1 MKYLEKLKPYA
12 PVSGAVL
19 LALCMGISLSR
30 YQAPVYAAETPRE
43 DAPAEEVTEEIQEE
57 ELEEVIKGEFDLADG
72 VYQGTGTGYAGSITV
87 AVTIKDRQI
96 AAIEVL
102 KVEADDQVFFN
113 RAKGVIDRILER
125 QSLDVDTVSGATYSS
140 RGILRA
146 VKNALTGE
154 TDDGQT
160 VAAKAASAPEAL
172 EQVEETGFWKDGV
185 YYGSGT
191 GFGGQIKVAVTV
203 QDGKIVSVEIQSAP
217 GEGAS
222 YFAQAKAVIDR
233 IIAQQSL
240 NVDTVSGATYSSRGI
255 LRAVRNALT
264 GATDDGKTGEEE
276 EEEEELEDLDEVDE
290 PDAWKDGVYTGS
302 GKGFGGTIKVSV
314 TVAQG
319 KISSIKILSHHDGES
334 FINKAK
340 KVITRMI
347 SRQTTN
353 VDTVSGATYSSQ
365 GIILAVRDALK
376 KAGKA
381 EGDTTQPSTPTGKM
395 PYPESIY
402 YGTGEGFQGDIT
414 TAVIIQDETAR
425 AILVTQASDDESF
438 LSRAKEV
445 AAKVVETQSVEVD
458 LVSGATFSSRGIL
471 DAIKDALAKAKK
483 AAEGGTGEED
493 PGSGDNLGGDDPGS
507 GENPGGD
514 EPGKGDEPGGDDP
527 GKGDEPGSDDPGKGD
542 DKQGTVYTNGTY
554 DGSAVCF
561 DLYGSD
567 AYYDFDDYNLSLTIG
582 VEADKIVSITNI
594 KGSGDSGNT
603 SYINRAANGTSRYPG
618 IVSQILEKGIPE
630 GIDSVSGA
638 TCSSQAMIE
647 ACKNALEKAKI
658 QAGGSGQ

>member
-19 LALCMGISLSR
+19 VALCMGISLSK
-30 YQAPVYAAETPRE
+30 YQAPVYAAETPKDE
-43 DAPAEEVTEEIQEE
+43 ALAKEAAEGTAEGNQEE
-57 ELEEVIKGEFDLADG
+57 ELEEIIKGEFDLADG
-72 VYQGTGTGYAGSITV
+72 VYQGIGTGYAGSITV
-87 AVTIKDRQI
+87 AVTVKDRQI
-96 AAIEVL
+96 ASIEVL
-102 KVEADDQVFFN
+102 KAEAEDQVFFN
-113 RAKGVIDRILER
+113 RAKSIIDRIMER

-154 TDDGQT
+154 KDDGRT
-160 VAAKAASAPEAL
+160 VAAKEEPESEAL
-172 EQVEETGFWKDGV
+172 EQVEETGSWKDGV

-203 QDGKIVSVEIQSAP
+203 RDGKIVSVEIQSAP

-222 YFAQAKAVIDR
+222 YLSQAKAVIDR

-255 LRAVRNALT
+255 LRAVRNALP

-276 EEEEELEDLDEVDE
+276 EEKEEPEELDEIDE
-290 PDAWKDGVYTGS
+290 PDAWRDGTYTGS

-319 KISSIKILSHHDGES
+319 KMSSIKILSHHDGSS

-381 EGDTTQPSTPTGKM
+381 TGDTTQPSVPTGKM
-395 PYPESIY
+395 PYPEGIY

-414 TAVIIQDETAR
+414 VALIIQDETAK
-425 AILVTQASDDESF
+425 AILITQASDDDTF

-445 AAKVVETQSVEVD
+445 AAKIVETQSVEVD

-471 DAIKDALAKAKK
+471 DAVKDALAKAQK
-483 AAEGGTGEED
+483 AAEGGSKD
-493 PGSGDNLGGDDPGS
+493 PGNGDDPGGGDDPGS
-507 GENPGGD
+507 GDNPGGD
-514 EPGKGDEPGGDDP
+514 DDPGNGDDPGSGDDPGGGDDP
-527 GKGDEPGSDDPGKGD
+527 GDKD
-542 DKQGTVYTNGTY
+542 DKQGVVYTNGIY
-554 DGSAVCF
+554 ESSAVCF

-567 AYYDFDDYNLSLTIG
+567 EYYDFDDYNLSVTVT
-582 VEADKIVSITNI
+582 VEADKIISVTNI
-594 KGSGDSGNT
+594 KGDGDSGNT
-603 SYINRAANGTSRYPG
+603 PYINRAANGTSKYPG
-618 IVSQILEKGIPE
+618 IVKQIVEKGVPE

-638 TCSSQAMIE
+638 TCSSKAMIE
-647 ACKNALEKAKI
+647 ACQNALEKAKI
-658 QAGGSGQ
+658 QPGGIGQ